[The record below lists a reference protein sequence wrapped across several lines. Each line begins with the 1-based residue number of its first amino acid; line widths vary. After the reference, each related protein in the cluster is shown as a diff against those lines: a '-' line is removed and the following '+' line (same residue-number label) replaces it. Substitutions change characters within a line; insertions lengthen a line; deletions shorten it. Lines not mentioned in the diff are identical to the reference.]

1 MTIARTSATAAG
13 SGGLH
18 PDVLAFSSSL
28 SLDRALWREDLIG
41 SLAHLS
47 MLQKVGLM
55 PAADAKALHA
65 GLCALWAEGAAGKLP
80 FPDDEEDVHMAVEA
94 DLKQRVGEPADRL
107 HTARSRNDQV
117 ALDLHLHV
125 REECAAVLELLG
137 AFIEELAARAEAES
151 DVLFP
156 AYTHR
161 QRAIP
166 VSAAYWL
173 CAYGAMFARDADAF
187 AFALSQVDQLPLGVG
202 AIAGTSLPIDRDHV
216 RARLGFS
223 RVSLNG
229 LDTVG
234 NRDFALDYTY
244 AVTRLLLHASRL
256 AADVI
261 DFATAEF
268 GFLKL
273 DGAIACGSSMM
284 PQKKNPDVFELIRG
298 KSARAL
304 GNHVSML
311 ATVKGLPGGYL
322 RDLQEDRA
330 PLLDTGPLA
339 RGVLEMLRLSVP
351 RVAFD
356 REACRRALVEDYT
369 QATDLA
375 EALVKKGLPFRTAY
389 QAVGALVM
397 KAKSAGLPL
406 ARVTPE
412 AAREVNPAFDAE
424 VLQCLDPLTS
434 VGRKVSTGST
444 GPAAV
449 AVQIGALREAAK
461 AAKDRA
467 GKVPRLDTLFKNL
480 KETP

>member
-1 MTIARTSATAAG
+1 MTIARTAATAAG

-47 MLQKVGLM
+47 MLAKVGLM

-65 GLCALWAEGAAGKLP
+65 GLVALWSEDPAKLP
-80 FPDDEEDVHMAVEA
+80 EDEEDVHMAVEA
-94 DLKQRVGEPADRL
+94 ELARRVGEPAGRL

-125 REECAAVLELLG
+125 REQCAEILELLAG
-137 AFIEELAARAEAES
+137 FIDELAARADAEKH
-151 DVLFP
+151 VHFP

-173 CAYGAMFARDADAF
+173 CAYGAMFARDAEVF

-202 AIAGTSLPIDRDHV
+202 AIAGTSLPIDRAHV
-216 RARLGFS
+216 ASRLGFS

-234 NRDFALDYTY
+234 NRDFAIDYTY

-256 AADVI
+256 SADVI

-298 KSARAL
+298 RSARAI
-304 GNHVSML
+304 GNHVSL
-311 ATVKGLPGGYL
+311 LTTIKGLPGGYL

-330 PLLDTGPLA
+330 PLLETGPLA
-339 RGVLEMLRLSVP
+339 RGVLSMLRLSVP
-351 RVAFD
+351 RVTFD
-356 REACRRALVEDYT
+356 VEACRAALVEDYT

-375 EALVKKGLPFRTAY
+375 EALVKKGLPFRSAY
-389 QAVGALVM
+389 QAVGALVT
-397 KAKSAGLPL
+397 KAKNSGLPL
-406 ARVTPE
+406 GRVSPE
-412 AAREVNPAFDAE
+412 QAREVNPAFDAK
-424 VLQCLDPLTS
+424 VLECLDPLTS
-434 VGRKVSTGST
+434 VDRKVSAGST

-449 AVQIGALREAAK
+449 AQQISSLRESARLARERAA
-461 AAKDRA
+461 A
-467 GKVPRLDTLFKNL
+467 VPRLSQLFTAL